1 MTELDG
7 TQATV
12 GARRIRVAFISL
24 SKHDSALLLGLLALV
39 LIIGGIFVP
48 SVFQIDNLANVARN
62 AAVVGLGAV
71 GMTFVLL
78 TRELDL
84 SVGSIMSLSLV
95 IGGRFLEQGTVV
107 ALLVT
112 ALCGVALGAINGLAV
127 GYGRVNSLIMTLGT
141 LALYSGLASLVTKG
155 QAIYLYDASAYTWLG
170 RGSLL
175 GVPVPVIIFL
185 IVIVMGTIGLALT
198 RNGRQLYYTGANPV
212 AAWYSGINVAR
223 TKLLAFVIAGL
234 LAALAG
240 PLLASLTNRITPDM
254 GAGFE
259 LGAIAVAVLGGTA
272 LAGGRGTVI
281 GTAIGAF
288 VYSLVSNILAL
299 SGLSTYMNQVVRGCL
314 LILVVLIFQR
324 VITKRGL
331 SVVT

>member
-12 GARRIRVAFISL
+12 GRGEFGSCSSAQQARQCAPV
-24 SKHDSALLLGLLALV
+24 GLLALV

-107 ALLVT
+107 ALVVT
-112 ALCGVALGAINGLAV
+112 VLWRGRLGRGQRTCRGLRTSELADHDARHVRAVQRSGEPRYKGPGHLPQRCRGVHLA
-127 GYGRVNSLIMTLGT
+127 
-141 LALYSGLASLVTKG
+141 
-155 QAIYLYDASAYTWLG
+155 G

-175 GVPVPVIIFL
+175 GVPVPVMIFL
-185 IVIVMGTIGLALT
+185 MVIVIGTVGLALDAK
-198 RNGRQLYYTGANPV
+198 RSAAVLHRSQSGRGLVLGHQCRENQAPRV
-212 AAWYSGINVAR
+212 R
-223 TKLLAFVIAGL
+223 RAGL
-234 LAALAG
+234 LAAMAG

-288 VYSLVSNILAL
+288 IFSLVSNILAL
-299 SGLSTYMNQVVRGCL
+299 SGLSTYTNQVVEVAC
-314 LILVVLIFQR
+314 
-324 VITKRGL
+324 
-331 SVVT
+331 